1 MYGRL
6 NDPDTCVPMNLTE
19 RQSRIL
25 AVARRDGRVD
35 VESLAREFHLTTQ
48 TIRRDLNEL
57 CLRGLLTRIHGGAIL
72 TNDLAGSLANVG
84 YEERRALASVEKRR
98 IGEHAAS
105 LLPDRCSLMM
115 NIGTTVEQVARALY
129 ERPDLMIVTNN
140 LNVVNILSGSARKS
154 LILTGGEV
162 RQSDGAVIGEA
173 AVEFIRS
180 FRVDYAVI
188 GASALDEDGAVM
200 DFDLREVSV
209 ARAILDSA
217 RHTVLVA
224 DHQKF
229 ERRAPVRICDMSR
242 IDTVVT
248 DLEPPLAFRD
258 ACTHADTRIVVTEAE
273 RDEVAH
279 AH

>member
-1 MYGRL
+1 M
-6 NDPDTCVPMNLTE
+6 TLTD

-35 VESLAREFHLTTQ
+35 VDDLSREFGLTTQ

-57 CLRGLLTRIHGGAIL
+57 CIRGLLARVHGGAIL
-72 TNDLAGSLANVG
+72 TNSLANVG
-84 YEERRALASVEKRR
+84 YEERRALASVEKLR
-98 IGEHAAS
+98 IGDHAAA
-105 LLPDRCSLMM
+105 LLPERCSLMM

-129 ERPDLMIVTNN
+129 ERAGMMIVTNN
-140 LNVVNILSGSARKS
+140 LNIVNILSGSPTKN
-154 LILTGGEV
+154 LILAGGEV

-173 AVEFIRS
+173 AVAFMAG

-217 RHTVLVA
+217 RHTILVA
-224 DHQKF
+224 DNRKF
-229 ERRAPVRICDMSR
+229 ERRAPVRICGMDR

-248 DLEPPLAFRD
+248 DLPPPDAFCA
-258 ACTHADTRIVVTEAE
+258 ACAHSGTQIIVTEQSDA
-273 RDEVAH
+273 RHAH
-279 AH
+279 AL

>member
-1 MYGRL
+1 MTL
-6 NDPDTCVPMNLTE
+6 SD
-19 RQSRIL
+19 RQSSIL

-35 VESLAREFHLTTQ
+35 VESLAQEFALTSQ
-48 TIRRDLNEL
+48 TIRRDLNDL
-57 CLRGLLTRIHGGAIL
+57 CLRGLLMRVHGGAV
-72 TNDLAGSLANVG
+72 LANSLANVG
-84 YEERRALASVEKRR
+84 YEERRALASIEKRR
-98 IGEHAAS
+98 IGERAAA
-105 LLPDRCSLMM
+105 LLPERCSVMM

-129 ERPDLMIVTNN
+129 EQPGMMIVTNN
-140 LNVVNILSGSARKS
+140 LNVVNILSGSPAKN
-154 LILTGGEV
+154 LILAGGEV
-162 RQSDGAVIGEA
+162 RQIDGAVIGEA
-173 AVEFIRS
+173 AVEFMRG

-229 ERRAPVRICDMSR
+229 KRRAPIRICGMDR

-248 DLEPPLAFRD
+248 DLAPPGAFAE
-258 ACTHADTRIVVTEAE
+258 ACAHAGTQVIVTEPAQPE
-273 RDEVAH
+273 AAH
-279 AH
+279 GT

>member
-1 MYGRL
+1 MVTGTDQRA
-6 NDPDTCVPMNLTE
+6 TVMNLTE

-35 VESLAREFHLTTQ
+35 VDLLAREFDLTTQ
-48 TIRRDLNEL
+48 TIRRDLNDL
-57 CLRGLLTRIHGGAIL
+57 CLRGLLTRVHGGAVPA
-72 TNDLAGSLANVG
+72 NSLANVG
-84 YEERRALASVEKRR
+84 YEERRSLASLEKRR
-98 IGEHAAS
+98 IGERAAA
-105 LLPDRCSLMM
+105 LLPERCSLMM

-129 ERPDLMIVTNN
+129 ERSGLMIVTNN
-140 LNVVNILSGSARKS
+140 LNVVNILSGSPTKS
-154 LILTGGEV
+154 LILAGGEV

-173 AVEFIRS
+173 AVEFMRG

-217 RHTVLVA
+217 RHTILVA
-224 DHQKF
+224 DNRKF
-229 ERRAPVRICDMSR
+229 ERSAPVRICGMDR

-248 DLEPPLAFRD
+248 DLAPPDAFRG
-258 ACTHADTRIVVTEAE
+258 ACERAGTQLILTENALP
-273 RDEVAH
+273 EVAH
-279 AH
+279 A